1 MTELDLEHNNFNQS
15 TQNHAF
21 LTFLLTSAIKQIIN
35 NDEFVETKKGLTLW
49 KRVIPMRHA

>member
-21 LTFLLTSAIKQIIN
+21 LTFLLTSTAKQVVTN
-35 NDEFVETKKGLTLW
+35 NGLVETKKS
-49 KRVIPMRHA
+49 